1 MLTRGFVTIF
11 TDFPQVLFI
20 DYGDT
25 CECSC
30 SDIRR
35 DIMFT
40 DVPTLSYKFRLLNI
54 EPNTE
59 SGEWSPEAINFA
71 IKNFLETPCRVRI
84 CEGEPLE
91 TVSPCV
97 LKTSDG
103 KDLATLLLTNKF
115 ARRKKPSRIASMEN
129 LAQRMTNAPKTEK
142 PKQNNDW
149 AAGPRNDVNDFK
161 NMFERYN
168 MQQEANGHRMN
179 YGLYEGKII
188 EEKAQNIEVEY
199 SDELKMLPVSTSTS
213 IGSDLDVIESDVL
226 KVKRFFRLLP
236 CDKRSQPIFKCQFVS
251 CIDVLHLA
259 LAPVY
264 SDYDEK
270 FNRISQKTQMQPAA
284 QGRMVAL
291 AQDKT
296 CIALSGEKDLW
307 MRGIILSVSDGLTH
321 ASVLFVDLLTTE
333 TVSTTN
339 ICEIEDKDIA
349 DFPVRYSE
357 VKIHGLK
364 PTHSAS
370 SYELF
375 GVLQEHMESIQKKMY
390 AKIVQTDGNECE
402 VELYSTRRLEHD
414 IFQRLIDEGYYAK
427 TYFMP

>member
-1 MLTRGFVTIF
+1 MFS
-11 TDFPQVLFI
+11 QVLFI

-25 CECSC
+25 CECNC

-59 SGEWSPEAINFA
+59 SGQWSPEAVNFA
-71 IKNFLETPCRVRI
+71 IKNFLESPCRVRI

-129 LAQRMTNAPKTEK
+129 LAQCMTKEMKTEK

-149 AAGPRNDVNDFK
+149 AAGPRNDLNDFK

-168 MQQEANGHRMN
+168 MLQEANGHRMN
-179 YGLYEGKII
+179 YGRYEGKII
-188 EEKAQNIEVEY
+188 EEKAQDIDMEFP
-199 SDELKMLPVSTSTS
+199 DELKMLPVSTSTS
-213 IGSDLDVIESDVL
+213 IGSDLDAAVDSEVL

-236 CDKRSQPIFKCQFVS
+236 TDKRSQPVFKCQFMS
-251 CIDVLHLA
+251 CIDVLRLA

-270 FNRISQKTQMQPAA
+270 FDKILQKIQTQPMG
-284 QGRMVAL
+284 QGRMLAL

-296 CIALSGEKDLW
+296 CIALSTEKNLW
-307 MRGIILSVSDGLTH
+307 MRGIIQSVSAAQTH
-321 ASVLFVDLLTTE
+321 ASVLFVDSLATE
-333 TVSTTN
+333 TVAKIN
-339 ICEIEDKDIA
+339 IYEIEDKEIA

-364 PTHSAS
+364 PTHSTS
-370 SYELF
+370 SHELF
-375 GVLQEHMESIQKKMY
+375 DVLQEHMATIQKKMY

-427 TYFMP
+427 TYFMPQ